1 MSALVNAIQNQ
12 AIPGDKAA
20 TPTNSGS
27 FGAGSAGQLWNTLS
41 PQAQKMMGLAG
52 ADGVHQNY
60 YTLQSKGPGDQS
72 FQIDN
77 SARPSDWTYSNPS
90 WNPSPA
96 SAPGAAAPASGAA
109 PAPTNSWGQAPTQQ
123 GSVGPWMAPSSMLS
137 TPQSYTPGQ
146 QDTLARA
153 SQNAQGLQTQVANQS
168 STPIGS
174 GTVFNVPPSAQQFL
188 AKIQSDQAAAQ
199 AAQQASQPSGG
210 ATPPPAAPSAPAPAY
225 KAVPATP
232 GNSQQ
237 SALVQAMLDQNN
249 QFTQQM
255 QAQMG
260 QGNQQAADAYSQ
272 LAQMLNGSTN
282 PYSGQTASAYY
293 SQG

>member
-1 MSALVNAIQNQ
+1 MSALASAISNYQT
-12 AIPGDKAA
+12 PGTKAA

-27 FGAGSAGQLWNTLS
+27 FGGGADQNFWNTLAPS
-41 PQAQKMMGLAG
+41 AQKLMGLPD

-60 YTLQSKGPGDQS
+60 YTLQSKGPGTQS
-72 FQIDN
+72 FQVDN
-77 SARPSDWTYSNPS
+77 SSRPTDWQYSDPS
-90 WNPSPA
+90 WNPNPTP
-96 SAPGAAAPASGAA
+96 APGASSAAGAA
-109 PAPTNSWGQAPTQQ
+109 PAPTNSWGQAPAQQ
-123 GSVGPWMAPSSMLS
+123 GSQGPYVPPTPTGS
-137 TPQSYTPGQ
+137 TPSYTPGQ
-146 QDTLARA
+146 EDTLYRA
-153 SQNAQGLQTQVANQS
+153 SQAGQGLQTQVANQS

-174 GTVFNVPPSAQQFL
+174 GTVFNVPPTAQQFL

-199 AAQQASQPSGG
+199 AAQQASQPAGG
-210 ATPPPAAPSAPAPAY
+210 GTPAPA
-225 KAVPATP
+225 ATP
-232 GNSQQ
+232 SPAPTYQGVTAAPANSQQ

-249 QFTQQM
+249 QFAQQM

-282 PYSGQTASAYY
+282 PYSGQSTSAYY